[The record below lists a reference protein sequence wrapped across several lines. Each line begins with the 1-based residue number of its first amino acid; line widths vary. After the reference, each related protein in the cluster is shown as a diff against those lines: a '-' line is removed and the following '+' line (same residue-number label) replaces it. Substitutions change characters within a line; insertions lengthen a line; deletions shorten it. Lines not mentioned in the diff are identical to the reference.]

1 MAAGT
6 TLILRASVRN
16 ILLKKITIN
25 DTSNYILCIFVNQKI
40 KDIKKIEEPK
50 RKSPCGRKKY
60 TDSSKY
66 KLQVNAYSEAWKIE
80 KLGGK
85 VAVREFLIAK
95 IDEEIARLG

>member
-1 MAAGT
+1 M
-6 TLILRASVRN
+6 
-16 ILLKKITIN
+16 KKT
-25 DTSNYILCIFVNQKI
+25 VKQAK
-40 KDIKKIEEPK
+40 EEPK

-85 VAVREFLIAK
+85 VAVREFMIAK
-95 IDEEIARLG
+95 IDEEIDRLG

>member
-1 MAAGT
+1 M
-6 TLILRASVRN
+6 
-16 ILLKKITIN
+16 KKI
-25 DTSNYILCIFVNQKI
+25 VKQAQ
-40 KDIKKIEEPK
+40 EEPK

-66 KLQVNAYSEAWKIE
+66 KIQVKDYYEEWKIE

-85 VAVREFLIAK
+85 VAVREFMIEK

>member
-1 MAAGT
+1 MKEN
-6 TLILRASVRN
+6 V
-16 ILLKKITIN
+16 KQVK
-25 DTSNYILCIFVNQKI
+25 
-40 KDIKKIEEPK
+40 EEPK

-85 VAVREFLIAK
+85 VAVREFMIEK
-95 IDEEIARLG
+95 IDEEIDRLG

>member
-1 MAAGT
+1 MEKN
-6 TLILRASVRN
+6 V
-16 ILLKKITIN
+16 KQVK
-25 DTSNYILCIFVNQKI
+25 
-40 KDIKKIEEPK
+40 EEPK

-85 VAVREFLIAK
+85 VAVREFMVAK
-95 IDEEIARLG
+95 IDEEIDRLG